1 MSEALGVVDPP
12 NSLLMDIAFRNRI
25 TEQFAI
31 HNYTLYI
38 EDSDLVS

>member
-12 NSLLMDIAFRNRI
+12 NSLLTDIAFNRI